1 MNSITGTAGNDTITG
16 TVADDEIFGGD
27 GNDTITSAAG
37 NDVIYGGKGTDTVTY
52 TGAYSNFRLT
62 ALYEGKNNSFSGYTV
77 ADTIGS
83 EGVDNV
89 SSDVEY
95 LTFSSGTVIYKVDNG
110 TLSLVDT
117 AAPTI
122 AVTSS
127 ASSLSASQTASIT
140 FTLSESSSNFAAS
153 DVTVSGGTLSNF
165 SGSGTTYTALFTPT
179 ANSTTSV
186 VVRVASGVFS
196 DAAGNVNA
204 DGSDSNNS
212 VTMSV
217 NTVQTDTTAPTI
229 AITSSATSLSG
240 TQTATLTFNLSES
253 SSNFTASDI
262 TVSGGTLSNFN
273 GSGASYTAL
282 FTPTANSTTN
292 GVVRV
297 ASGVFSDA
305 AGNLNADGADSNNTV
320 TMAVNTVP
328 SDTVAPTIAV
338 SSNTASLSGS
348 QTATITLTLSESSS
362 NFAASDVT
370 VSGGTLSNFSGS
382 DTSYTALFTPTANS
396 NTNGVVRVASGVFSD
411 AAGNLNSDGSDSNNT
426 VTMAVNTVQADTTA
440 PTITITSSSTSLSGS
455 QTATITFTLSES
467 SSNFAASDVTVSGGT
482 LSYFTGSGTSYTALF
497 TPTTNSTTSGVVRV
511 ASGVLSDA
519 AGNLNADGADSN
531 NTVTI
536 SVNTAPVDNTAP
548 TIAVSSDKSSLA
560 AGGSAALTFVVS
572 EATSN
577 FTVSDLLVFGGS
589 VSNFTGSGS
598 TYTALFT
605 IASNSSING
614 SVSVL
619 SGMFSD
625 LAGNLNADGSDTNN
639 TVYFARASTVSNETH
654 NLSVIVDKNVL
665 GASATLL
672 KDLTE
677 YITYTNGAITK
688 HTVEYAGL
696 SFDYDQIEALI
707 TTVTRD
713 GEFTSEFNKEI
724 NDYLGTELNIAYA
737 TAVKLVG
744 AASIDAVVLTV
755 AGADGNYV
763 G

>member
-127 ASSLSASQTASIT
+127 ASSLSASQTATIT

-204 DGSDSNNS
+204 DGSESNNS

-396 NTNGVVRVASGVFSD
+396 TTNGVVRVASGVFSD
-411 AAGNLNSDGSDSNNT
+411 AAGNLNVDGSDSNNT

-677 YITYTNGAITK
+677 YITYTNGAISK

-696 SFDYDQIEALI
+696 YFDYDQIDSLL

-713 GEFTSEFNKEI
+713 GEFTSEFTKEI
-724 NDYLGTELNIAYA
+724 NDYLGTELNIAYT

-744 AASIDAVVLTV
+744 AASIDAVILTV

>member
-16 TVADDEIFGGD
+16 TIADDEIFGGD
-27 GNDTITSAAG
+27 GNDTITGAAG

-127 ASSLSASQTASIT
+127 ASSLSASQTATIT

-396 NTNGVVRVASGVFSD
+396 TTNGMVRVASGVFSD
-411 AAGNLNSDGSDSNNT
+411 AAGNLNVDGSDSNNT

-696 SFDYDQIEALI
+696 SFDYDQIDALI

>member
-27 GNDTITSAAG
+27 GNDTITGAAG

-52 TGAYSNFRLT
+52 SGAYSNFRLT
-62 ALYEGKNNSFSGYTV
+62 ALYEGKNSSFSGYTV
-77 ADTIGS
+77 ADSIGS
-83 EGVDNV
+83 EDVDTV

-127 ASSLSASQTASIT
+127 ASSLSASQTATIT

-153 DVTVSGGTLSNF
+153 DVTVSGGALSNF

-179 ANSTTSV
+179 ANSTTSG

-204 DGSDSNNS
+204 DGADSNNS
-212 VTMSV
+212 VTMTV
-217 NTVQTDTTAPTI
+217 NTAQTDTTAPTI
-229 AITSSATSLSG
+229 AISSNTTSLSG

-253 SSNFTASDI
+253 SSNFTASD
-262 TVSGGTLSNFN
+262 
-273 GSGASYTAL
+273 
-282 FTPTANSTTN
+282 
-292 GVVRV
+292 
-297 ASGVFSDA
+297 
-305 AGNLNADGADSNNTV
+305 
-320 TMAVNTVP
+320 
-328 SDTVAPTIAV
+328 
-338 SSNTASLSGS
+338 
-348 QTATITLTLSESSS
+348 
-362 NFAASDVT
+362 VT

-382 DTSYTALFTPTANS
+382 GAGYTALFTPTANS

-411 AAGNLNSDGSDSNNT
+411 AAGNLNADESDSNNTVTMSVNTVPSDTVAPTIAVSSNTASLSGLQTATITFALSESSSNFSVSDVTVSGGTLSNFSGSDTSYTALFTPTANSTTNGVVRVASGVFSDAASNLNADGSDSNNT
-426 VTMAVNTVQADTTA
+426 VTLAVNTVQADTTA
-440 PTITITSSSTSLSGS
+440 PTIAISSSATSLSAS
-455 QTATITFTLSES
+455 QTANITFTLSES

-482 LSYFTGSGTSYTALF
+482 LSFFTGSGTSYTALF
-497 TPTTNSTTSGVVRV
+497 TPTASTTTSGVVRV
-511 ASGVLSDA
+511 ANGAFSDA
-519 AGNLNADGADSN
+519 AGNVNADGADSN

-536 SVNTAPVDNTAP
+536 SVNTALADNTAP
-548 TIAVSSDKSSLA
+548 TIAVSSDKSSLSS
-560 AGGSAALTFVVS
+560 GGSATLTFVVS
-572 EATSN
+572 ETTSN

-589 VSNFTGSGS
+589 VSNFSGSGS

-605 IASNSSING
+605 LASNSSING
-614 SVSVL
+614 SVSIL
-619 SGMFSD
+619 SGVFSD

-654 NLSVIVDKNVL
+654 NLSVVVDKNVL
-665 GASATLL
+665 AASATLL

-677 YITYTNGAITK
+677 YITYTNGTITK

-696 SFDYDQIEALI
+696 SFDYDQIDALI

-713 GEFTSEFNKEI
+713 GEFTSEFTKEI
-724 NDYLGTELNIAYA
+724 NDYLGTELNIAYT

-744 AASIDAVVLTV
+744 AASIDAVVLTL

>member
-1 MNSITGTAGNDTITG
+1 MN
-16 TVADDEIFGGD
+16 
-27 GNDTITSAAG
+27 
-37 NDVIYGGKGTDTVTY
+37 
-52 TGAYSNFRLT
+52 
-62 ALYEGKNNSFSGYTV
+62 
-77 ADTIGS
+77 
-83 EGVDNV
+83 
-89 SSDVEY
+89 
-95 LTFSSGTVIYKVDNG
+95 
-110 TLSLVDT
+110 
-117 AAPTI
+117 
-122 AVTSS
+122 
-127 ASSLSASQTASIT
+127 
-140 FTLSESSSNFAAS
+140 
-153 DVTVSGGTLSNF
+153 
-165 SGSGTTYTALFTPT
+165 
-179 ANSTTSV
+179 
-186 VVRVASGVFS
+186 
-196 DAAGNVNA
+196 
-204 DGSDSNNS
+204 
-212 VTMSV
+212 
-217 NTVQTDTTAPTI
+217 
-229 AITSSATSLSG
+229 
-240 TQTATLTFNLSES
+240 
-253 SSNFTASDI
+253 
-262 TVSGGTLSNFN
+262 SGGTLSNFN

-292 GVVRV
+292 GLVRV
-297 ASGVFSDA
+297 ASGVFSDS
-305 AGNLNADGADSNNTV
+305 AGNLNA
-320 TMAVNTVP
+320 
-328 SDTVAPTIAV
+328 
-338 SSNTASLSGS
+338 
-348 QTATITLTLSESSS
+348 
-362 NFAASDVT
+362 
-370 VSGGTLSNFSGS
+370 
-382 DTSYTALFTPTANS
+382 
-396 NTNGVVRVASGVFSD
+396 
-411 AAGNLNSDGSDSNNT
+411 DGSDSNNT
-426 VTMAVNTVQADTTA
+426 VTLAVNTVQADTTA
-440 PTITITSSSTSLSGS
+440 PTIAITSSSTSLSGS

-497 TPTTNSTTSGVVRV
+497 TPTANSTTSGVVRV

-605 IASNSSING
+605 LASNSNING

-625 LAGNLNADGSDTNN
+625 VAGNLNADGSDTNN

-696 SFDYDQIEALI
+696 SFDYDQIDALI